1 MTRMAAKVVIN
12 LNIAYSRS
20 LAKDKV
26 GAHYDSAGRVD
37 CDLIRSFMAIPE
49 AHYLLCGST
58 PFMADIQ
65 DALEAHDIPSEGIH
79 TEAFGPSQ

>member
-1 MTRMAAKVVIN
+1 MRRVAAKAVIN
-12 LNIAYSRS
+12 LHIAYSRP

-26 GAHYDSAGRVD
+26 GADYDSTGRVD
-37 CDLIRSFMAIPE
+37 FDLIRAFMAIPE

-65 DALEAHDIPSEGIH
+65 DALEAHDIPSECIH
-79 TEAFGPSQ
+79 TGSSGPSP